1 MYHHHTLRAGP
12 LLRCPKALSTERV
25 LVRVEA
31 EERRVH
37 ALMQVGR
44 AMASTADYEQALA
57 ALIRTISELLNVESA
72 GFMLYDPERSELV
85 LQQPAFG
92 FDDPER
98 IAAYHVSLRDGGNA
112 VKVFLSGRAYLT
124 NDAAGD
130 SRLIRRFVDLFD
142 ARTSL
147 TVPLIV
153 EDQAIGVCHA
163 INKRGGPFTDEDLE
177 LLNLIAPLLA
187 VSVQSAHLFR
197 QVRAQGRQLERAI
210 FLQRE
215 LSQTAFDAPGMGPL
229 AERLADLVNRPVMV
243 LDPALRPLATS
254 RWPEELQPD
263 GGWFDDG
270 QREVWWRR
278 GQDGGGRPV
287 LAPIAVGS
295 HFGGYLAVWD
305 GTAPL
310 DEIDAR
316 AIEHAATIFA
326 LEMLHERTSYELE
339 LRLKGDLLRDLSSG
353 EQRDDRDVNRMLAD
367 LGYTIAGP
375 WRFAQVHASWRRPAS
390 HPSARWRDEVQ
401 VPQARLYPAVQRIC
415 LQVVG
420 AAAVVP
426 WRSGFLMLLPATP
439 ENLARDLDVAADLLD
454 RVHAAAES
462 VGPGAR
468 VHLAV
473 SSPVRTTRELGH
485 GLDEAEQALELAR
498 RLNIADRPL
507 AFEHLGVYRILLD
520 GGGSQHRHDFVED
533 ALGPLSRYDAEHGTA
548 LVTTLRAYVEAD
560 YNAKE
565 TARRLYVHPN
575 TLAYRLRA
583 IRRLL
588 GGDPARGD
596 LRLTV
601 ELALKL
607 KDLPRLSN
615 IGDMKPSNGLLSP
628 TGPVRLA
635 GSAL

>member
-1 MYHHHTLRAGP
+1 
-12 LLRCPKALSTERV
+12 
-25 LVRVEA
+25 VRVEA

-57 ALIRTISELLNVESA
+57 TLIRTISELLDVETA
-72 GFMLYDPERSELV
+72 GFLLYDPERSELV

-92 FDDPER
+92 IDDPER
-98 IAAYHVSLRDGGNA
+98 IAAYHVALRDGGNA
-112 VKVFLSGRAYLT
+112 VKVFLSGRPYLT
-124 NDAAGD
+124 NDAPND
-130 SRLIRRFVDLFD
+130 SRLIRRFVDLFE

-147 TVPLIV
+147 TVPLVV

-163 INKRGGPFTDEDLE
+163 INKRGGGFSEGDLE
-177 LLNLIAPLLA
+177 LLSLIAPLLA

-215 LSQTAFDAPGMGPL
+215 LSRTAFDAPGMGPL

-243 LDPALRPLATS
+243 LDPALRPLAVS
-254 RWPEELQPD
+254 GWPDELQPD
-263 GGWFDDG
+263 GRWLDDG
-270 QREVWWRR
+270 QREIWWRR
-278 GQDGGGRPV
+278 GRDRGDRPA
-287 LAPIAVGS
+287 LALIAVGS

-305 GTAPL
+305 GAEPL

-326 LEMLHERTSYELE
+326 LEMLHERTAYELE
-339 LRLKGDLLRDLSSG
+339 ARLKGDLLRDLSSG
-353 EQRDDRDVNRMLAD
+353 VDHDDREVNRMLAD

-375 WRFAQVHASWRRPAS
+375 WRFVQVHASWRRPPAN
-390 HPSARWRDEVQ
+390 PQVRWPDEVQ
-401 VPQARLYPAVQRIC
+401 MPQARLYPAVQRIC
-415 LQVVG
+415 LDVVG
-420 AAAVVP
+420 TSAVVP
-426 WRSGFLMLLPATP
+426 WRSGFLLLLPAAP
-439 ENLARDLDVAADLLD
+439 DNLARDLDVAADLLD
-454 RVHAAAES
+454 RVHVAAGQ

-473 SSPVRTTRELGH
+473 SSPVRTARELGH
-485 GLDEAEQALELAR
+485 GLHEAGQALELAR
-498 RLNIADRPL
+498 RLGVADRPL

-520 GGGSQHRHDFVED
+520 GGGSQHRRDFVED
-533 ALGPLSRYDAEHGTA
+533 ALGPLARYDAERGTQ
-548 LVTTLRAYVEAD
+548 LVPTLRAYVQAD
-560 YNAKE
+560 YNANQ
-565 TARRLYVHPN
+565 TARQLYVHAN
-575 TLAYRLRA
+575 TLAYRLRT

-607 KDLPRLSN
+607 SDLPRLS
-615 IGDMKPSNGLLSP
+615 G
-628 TGPVRLA
+628 
-635 GSAL
+635 

>member
-1 MYHHHTLRAGP
+1 M
-12 LLRCPKALSTERV
+12 
-25 LVRVEA
+25 RVEA

-57 ALIRTISELLNVESA
+57 ALIRTISELLDVQTA

-92 FDDPER
+92 IDDPER
-98 IAAYHVSLRDGGNA
+98 IAAYHVALRDGGNA
-112 VKVFLSGRAYLT
+112 VKVFLSGRPYLT
-124 NDAAGD
+124 NDAPND
-130 SRLIRRFVDLFD
+130 PRPIRRFVDLFD
-142 ARTSL
+142 ARTIL

-153 EDQAIGVCHA
+153 QDQAIGVCHA
-163 INKRGGPFTDEDLE
+163 INKRGGRFTGEDLE
-177 LLNLIAPLLA
+177 LLNLIAPMLA

-197 QVRAQGRQLERAI
+197 QVRTQGRQLERAI

-215 LSQTAFDAPGMGPL
+215 LSRTAFDAPGMGPR
-229 AERLADLVNRPVMV
+229 AERLADLVGRSVMV
-243 LDPALRPLATS
+243 LDP
-254 RWPEELQPD
+254 
-263 GGWFDDG
+263 DG
-270 QREVWWRR
+270 QWLEDGPREIWWRR
-278 GQDGGGRPV
+278 GPDRDGQPV

-305 GTAPL
+305 GAAPL

-353 EQRDDRDVNRMLAD
+353 EDRDDRDVSRMLAD
-367 LGYTIAGP
+367 LGHTIAGP
-375 WRFAQVHASWRRPAS
+375 WRFAQLHATWRRPAA
-390 HPSARWRDEVQ
+390 HPSVRWRDEVQ

-415 LQVVG
+415 RQLAG

-426 WRSGFLMLLPATP
+426 WRSGFLILLPAAP
-439 ENLARDLDVAADLLD
+439 DNLARDLDVAADLLD
-454 RVHAAAES
+454 QVHVAADR

-473 SSPVRTTRELGH
+473 SSPVRTARELGH
-485 GLDEAEQALELAR
+485 GLHEAEQAIELAR
-498 RLNIADRPL
+498 RLGIGDRPL

-520 GGGSQHRHDFVED
+520 GGGSQHRRDFVED
-533 ALGPLSRYDAEHGTA
+533 ALGPLARYDSERGTE
-548 LVTTLRAYVEAD
+548 LVTTLRAYVAAD
-560 YNAKE
+560 YNANE
-565 TARRLYVHPN
+565 TARRLYVHTN
-575 TLAYRLRA
+575 TLAYRLRT

-607 KDLPRLSN
+607 NDLPRLS
-615 IGDMKPSNGLLSP
+615 SS
-628 TGPVRLA
+628 
-635 GSAL
+635 SASTPG

>member
-1 MYHHHTLRAGP
+1 M
-12 LLRCPKALSTERV
+12 
-25 LVRVEA
+25 RVEA

-44 AMASTADYEQALA
+44 AMASTADYEQSLA
-57 ALIRTISELLNVESA
+57 TLIRTISELLDVETA

-92 FDDPER
+92 IDDPER
-98 IAAYHVSLRDGGNA
+98 IGAYHVALRDGGNA
-112 VKVFLSGRAYLT
+112 VKVFLSGRPYLT
-124 NDAAGD
+124 NDAPND
-130 SRLIRRFVDLFD
+130 PRPIRRFVDLFE
-142 ARTSL
+142 ARTIL

-163 INKRGGPFTDEDLE
+163 INKRGGRFTDEDLE
-177 LLNLIAPLLA
+177 LLNLIAPMLA

-197 QVRAQGRQLERAI
+197 QVRTQGRQLERAI

-215 LSQTAFDAPGMGPL
+215 LSRTAFDAPGMGPL

-254 RWPEELQPD
+254 RWPDELEPD
-263 GGWFDDG
+263 GQWLDDSPS
-270 QREVWWRR
+270 EIWWRR
-278 GQDGGGRPV
+278 GPDRGGQPV

-305 GTAPL
+305 DMAPL

-326 LEMLHERTSYELE
+326 LEMLHERASYELE

-353 EQRDDRDVNRMLAD
+353 EDRDDRDVRRMLAD

-375 WRFAQVHASWRRPAS
+375 WRFAQLHASWRRPAGHLS
-390 HPSARWRDEVQ
+390 VRWRDEVQ
-401 VPQARLYPAVQRIC
+401 VPQARLYPAVQHIC
-415 LQVVG
+415 RQLAG
-420 AAAVVP
+420 AVAVVP
-426 WRSGFLMLLPATP
+426 WRSGFLILLPAAP
-439 ENLARDLDVAADLLD
+439 DNLARDLDVAAELLD
-454 RVHAAAES
+454 RVHAAAER

-473 SSPVRTTRELGH
+473 SSPVRTARELGH
-485 GLDEAEQALELAR
+485 GLHEAEQAVELAR
-498 RLNIADRPL
+498 RLDIADRPL

-533 ALGPLSRYDAEHGTA
+533 ALGPLARYDTDHGTA
-548 LVTTLRAYVEAD
+548 LVTTLRAYVAAD
-560 YNAKE
+560 YNANE
-565 TARRLYVHPN
+565 TARRLYVHAN
-575 TLAYRLRA
+575 TLAYRLRT

-596 LRLTV
+596 LRLMV

-607 KDLPRLSN
+607 KDLPRLSAVSA
-615 IGDMKPSNGLLSP
+615 GGPP
-628 TGPVRLA
+628 TGPVSA
-635 GSAL
+635 G

>member
-1 MYHHHTLRAGP
+1 M
-12 LLRCPKALSTERV
+12 
-25 LVRVEA
+25 RVEA

-57 ALIRTISELLNVESA
+57 TLIRTISELLDAETA

-85 LQQPAFG
+85 LQLPAFG
-92 FDDPER
+92 IDDSER
-98 IAAYHVSLRDGGNA
+98 IAAYHVALRDGGNA
-112 VKVFLSGRAYLT
+112 VKVFLSGRPYLT
-124 NDAAGD
+124 NDAKND
-130 SRLIRRFVDLFD
+130 PRPIRRFVDLFD
-142 ARTSL
+142 AQTIL

-163 INKRGGPFTDEDLE
+163 INKRGGRFTDEDLE
-177 LLNLIAPLLA
+177 LLNLIAPMLA

-197 QVRAQGRQLERAI
+197 QVRTQGRQLERAI

-215 LSQTAFDAPGMGPL
+215 LSRTAFDAPGMGPL

-254 RWPEELQPD
+254 HWPDELEPD
-263 GGWFDDG
+263 GRWLDDG
-270 QREVWWRR
+270 PREIWWRR
-278 GQDGGGRPV
+278 GPDRGSQPV

-305 GTAPL
+305 GAAPL

-353 EQRDDRDVNRMLAD
+353 EERDDRDVSRMLAD
-367 LGYTIAGP
+367 LGYTISGP
-375 WRFAQVHASWRRPAS
+375 WRFAQLHASWRRPAGHLS
-390 HPSARWRDEVQ
+390 VRWRDEVQ

-415 LQVVG
+415 RQLVG

-426 WRSGFLMLLPATP
+426 WRSGFLILLPAAP
-439 ENLARDLDVAADLLD
+439 DNLARDLDVAADLLD
-454 RVHAAAES
+454 RVHAAAER
-462 VGPGAR
+462 VGPGAH

-473 SSPVRTTRELGH
+473 SSPVRTVRELGH
-485 GLDEAEQALELAR
+485 GLHEAEQAVELAR
-498 RLNIADRPL
+498 RLDIADRPL

-520 GGGSQHRHDFVED
+520 GGGSQHRRDFVED
-533 ALGPLSRYDAEHGTA
+533 ALGPLARHDIEHGTQLLA
-548 LVTTLRAYVEAD
+548 TLRAYVEAD
-560 YNAKE
+560 YNANE
-565 TARRLYVHPN
+565 TARRLYVHSN

-588 GGDPARGD
+588 GGNPARGD

-601 ELALKL
+601 ELAFKL
-607 KDLPRLSN
+607 KDLPRLSAA
-615 IGDMKPSNGLLSP
+615 SP
-628 TGPVRLA
+628 TA
-635 GSAL
+635 

>member
-1 MYHHHTLRAGP
+1 MWRHHRLGAGW
-12 LLRCPKALSTERV
+12 LSRRPNRRPIGKV
-25 LVRVEA
+25 QVQIEA
-31 EERRVH
+31 EERRVR

-72 GFMLYDPERSELV
+72 GFMLYDPQRSELV

-92 FDDPER
+92 IDDPEL
-98 IAAYHVSLRDGGNA
+98 ISAYHVALRDGGNA
-112 VKVFLSGRAYLT
+112 VKVFLSGRPYMT
-124 NDAAGD
+124 NDAPND
-130 SRLIRRFVDLFD
+130 PRPIRRFVDLFQ
-142 ARTSL
+142 ARSIL

-163 INKRGGPFTDEDLE
+163 INKRSALFTEQDLE

-215 LSQTAFDAPGMGPL
+215 LSRTAFSAPGMAPL
-229 AERLADLVNRPVMV
+229 AERLADLVGRPVMV
-243 LDPALRPLATS
+243 LDPALRPLAAG
-254 RWPEELQPD
+254 RWPEELRPD
-263 GGWFDDG
+263 RRWLDDG
-270 QREVWWRR
+270 RRESWWRP
-278 GQDGGGRPV
+278 GQDRDGNPV

-305 GTAPL
+305 GAAPL

-353 EQRDDRDVNRMLAD
+353 EYRDDRDVNRMLAD

-375 WRFAQVHASWRRPAS
+375 WRFAQVHAGWPRPAS
-390 HPSARWRDEVQ
+390 DLSARWRDEVQ

-420 AAAVVP
+420 AAAAAP
-426 WRSGFLMLLPATP
+426 WRAGFLLLLPAALD
-439 ENLARDLDVAADLLD
+439 NLASDLDVAADLLH
-454 RVHAAAES
+454 RIRAAAKR
-462 VGPGAR
+462 VGPGAC
-468 VHLAV
+468 VHLAI
-473 SSPVRTTRELGH
+473 SSPVRTARELGH
-485 GLDEAEQALELAR
+485 GLHEAEQALDVAR
-498 RLNIADRPL
+498 RLDIVDRPL
-507 AFEHLGVYRILLD
+507 AFEHLGVYRVLLG
-520 GGGSQHRHDFVED
+520 GGGSRHQHDFVED
-533 ALGPLSRYDAEHGTA
+533 ALGPLGRYDAEHSTQ
-548 LVTTLRAYVEAD
+548 LVATLRAYVEAD
-560 YNAKE
+560 YNANE

-596 LRLTV
+596 LRLQV

-607 KDLPRLSN
+607 KDLTRLSTT
-615 IGDMKPSNGLLSP
+615 L
-628 TGPVRLA
+628 
-635 GSAL
+635 

>member
-1 MYHHHTLRAGP
+1 M
-12 LLRCPKALSTERV
+12 
-25 LVRVEA
+25 RVEA

-57 ALIRTISELLNVESA
+57 ALIRTISELLDVETA

-92 FDDPER
+92 IDDPER
-98 IAAYHVSLRDGGNA
+98 IAAYHVALRDGGNA
-112 VKVFLSGRAYLT
+112 VKVFLSGRPYVT
-124 NDAAGD
+124 NDAPND
-130 SRLIRRFVDLFD
+130 PRPIRRFVDLFA
-142 ARTSL
+142 ARTIL
-147 TVPLIV
+147 TVPLMV

-163 INKRGGPFTDEDLE
+163 INKRDGRFTDEDLE

-197 QVRAQGRQLERAI
+197 QVRTQGRQLERAI

-215 LSQTAFDAPGMGPL
+215 LSRTAFDAPGMGPL
-229 AERLADLVNRPVMV
+229 A
-243 LDPALRPLATS
+243 
-254 RWPEELQPD
+254 
-263 GGWFDDG
+263 
-270 QREVWWRR
+270 
-278 GQDGGGRPV
+278 GR

-305 GTAPL
+305 GAAPL

-326 LEMLHERTSYELE
+326 LEMLHERTAYELE
-339 LRLKGDLLRDLSSG
+339 ARLKGDLLRDLSSG
-353 EQRDDRDVNRMLAD
+353 VDHDDRDVNRMLAD

-375 WRFAQVHASWRRPAS
+375 WRFAQVHASWPRPPANLQI
-390 HPSARWRDEVQ
+390 RWPDEVQ
-401 VPQARLYPAVQRIC
+401 MPQARLYPAVRRTC
-415 LQVVG
+415 LDVVG
-420 AAAVVP
+420 TAAVVP
-426 WRSGFLMLLPATP
+426 WRSGFLLLLPAAP
-439 ENLARDLDVAADLLD
+439 DNLARDLDVAADLLD
-454 RVHAAAES
+454 RVRAAAGQ

-468 VHLAV
+468 VHLAI
-473 SSPVRTTRELGH
+473 SSPVRTARELGH
-485 GLDEAEQALELAR
+485 GLHEAGQAVELAR
-498 RLNIADRPL
+498 RLGIADRPL

-520 GGGSQHRHDFVED
+520 GGGSQHRRDFVED
-533 ALGPLSRYDAEHGTA
+533 ALGPLDRYDAERGTQ
-548 LVTTLRAYVEAD
+548 LIPTLRAYVQAD
-560 YNAKE
+560 YNANE
-565 TARRLYVHPN
+565 TARRLYVHAN
-575 TLAYRLRA
+575 TLAYRLRT

-607 KDLPRLSN
+607 SDLPRLS
-615 IGDMKPSNGLLSP
+615 G
-628 TGPVRLA
+628 
-635 GSAL
+635 

>member
-1 MYHHHTLRAGP
+1 
-12 LLRCPKALSTERV
+12 LLRCPKALSTKGAQ
-25 LVRVEA
+25 VRVEA

-98 IAAYHVSLRDGGNA
+98 IAAYHVPLRDGGNA
-112 VKVFLSGRAYLT
+112 VKVFLSGRPYLT

-130 SRLIRRFVDLFD
+130 PRLIRRFVDLFD

-163 INKRGGPFTDEDLE
+163 INKRGSPFTDEDLE

-197 QVRAQGRQLERAI
+197 QVRAQERQLERAI

-215 LSQTAFDAPGMGPL
+215 LSRTAFDAPGMGPL
-229 AERLADLVNRPVMV
+229 VERLADLVNRPVMV

-263 GGWFDDG
+263 EHWLDHG

-278 GQDGGGRPV
+278 GQDRNGRPV

-305 GTAPL
+305 GAAPL

-326 LEMLHERTSYELE
+326 LEMLHERASYELE

-353 EQRDDRDVNRMLAD
+353 EDRDDRDVNRMLAD

-375 WRFAQVHASWRRPAS
+375 WRFAQVHASWRRSAS
-390 HPSARWRDEVQ
+390 PLSVRWRDEVQ
-401 VPQARLYPAVQRIC
+401 VPQARLYPAVRGIC

-426 WRSGFLMLLPATP
+426 WRSGFLMLLPAAP
-439 ENLARDLDVAADLLD
+439 DNLARDLDVAADLLD
-454 RVHAAAES
+454 RVHAAAEH

-473 SSPVRTTRELGH
+473 SSPVRTVRELGH
-485 GLDEAEQALELAR
+485 GLHEAEQAVELAR
-498 RLNIADRPL
+498 RLDIADRPL

-533 ALGPLSRYDAEHGTA
+533 ALGPLSRYDAEHDTA

-560 YNAKE
+560 YNANE
-565 TARRLYVHPN
+565 TARRLYVHAN
-575 TLAYRLRA
+575 TLAYRLRT

-607 KDLPRLSN
+607 KDLPRLSTAS
-615 IGDMKPSNGLLSP
+615 GAD
-628 TGPVRLA
+628 GPASTASR
-635 GSAL
+635 S

>member
-130 SRLIRRFVDLFD
+130 PRLIRRFVDLFD
-142 ARTSL
+142 AHASL

-263 GGWFDDG
+263 EHWLDHG

-305 GTAPL
+305 GAAPL

-353 EQRDDRDVNRMLAD
+353 EHRDDRDVNRMLAD

-375 WRFAQVHASWRRPAS
+375 WRFAQVHASWRRSAS

-454 RVHAAAES
+454 RVHAAAEH

-473 SSPVRTTRELGH
+473 SSPCAPCESWATGCTRPS
-485 GLDEAEQALELAR
+485 
-498 RLNIADRPL
+498 RPWSWR
-507 AFEHLGVYRILLD
+507 A
-520 GGGSQHRHDFVED
+520 GS
-533 ALGPLSRYDAEHGTA
+533 
-548 LVTTLRAYVEAD
+548 
-560 YNAKE
+560 
-565 TARRLYVHPN
+565 
-575 TLAYRLRA
+575 
-583 IRRLL
+583 I
-588 GGDPARGD
+588 
-596 LRLTV
+596 
-601 ELALKL
+601 
-607 KDLPRLSN
+607 
-615 IGDMKPSNGLLSP
+615 SP
-628 TGPVRLA
+628 TGRWRSSTSASTASCSTAADRSTGTISSKTPWGRSAATTPNTVLRWSRRSGPMWRPTTTPRRPRG
-635 GSAL
+635 GSTSIRTRSPTACGPSAAYSAAIPPAVTCA

>member
-1 MYHHHTLRAGP
+1 M
-12 LLRCPKALSTERV
+12 
-25 LVRVEA
+25 RVEA

-57 ALIRTISELLNVESA
+57 ALIRTISELLDAETA

-92 FDDPER
+92 IYDPDR
-98 IAAYHVSLRDGGNA
+98 IAAYHVALRDGGNA
-112 VKVFLSGRAYLT
+112 VKVFLSGRPYLT
-124 NDAAGD
+124 NDAPND
-130 SRLIRRFVDLFD
+130 PRPIRRFVDLFD
-142 ARTSL
+142 ARTIL

-163 INKRGGPFTDEDLE
+163 INKRGGRFTDEDLE
-177 LLNLIAPLLA
+177 LLSLIAPLLA

-215 LSQTAFDAPGMGPL
+215 LSRTAFDAPGMGPL
-229 AERLADLVNRPVMV
+229 AERLADLVDRPVMV
-243 LDPALRPLATS
+243 LDPALGPLAVS
-254 RWPEELQPD
+254 RWPGELQPD
-263 GGWFDDG
+263 GHWLDDG
-270 QREVWWRR
+270 PREIWWRR
-278 GQDGGGRPV
+278 GPDRDARPA
-287 LAPIAVGS
+287 LARIAVGS

-305 GTAPL
+305 GAAPL

-326 LEMLHERTSYELE
+326 LEMLHQRTSYELE

-353 EQRDDRDVNRMLAD
+353 EHHDDRDINRMLAD

-375 WRFAQVHASWRRPAS
+375 WRFAQVHTSWRRPAS
-390 HPSARWRDEVQ
+390 HLSGRWHDEVH
-401 VPQARLYPAVQRIC
+401 VPQARLYPAVKQIC
-415 LQVVG
+415 LQVLG

-426 WRSGFLMLLPATP
+426 WRSGFLILLPADP
-439 ENLARDLDVAADLLD
+439 DNLARDLDVAADLLG
-454 RVHAAAES
+454 RVRAAAED
-462 VGPGAR
+462 VEPGAR

-473 SSPVRTTRELGH
+473 SSPVRTAREFGR
-485 GLDEAEQALELAR
+485 GLHEADQALELAR
-498 RLNIADRPL
+498 RLGTADRPL

-520 GGGSQHRHDFVED
+520 GGGSQHQRDFVD
-533 ALGPLSRYDAEHGTA
+533 GALGPLARYDSRHGTQLA
-548 LVTTLRAYVEAD
+548 ATLRAYVAAD
-560 YNAKE
+560 YNSNE

-575 TLAYRLRA
+575 TLANRLRT

-607 KDLPRLSN
+607 SDLTRLSAA
-615 IGDMKPSNGLLSP
+615 PAAS
-628 TGPVRLA
+628 
-635 GSAL
+635 SAPG

>member
-1 MYHHHTLRAGP
+1 M
-12 LLRCPKALSTERV
+12 
-25 LVRVEA
+25 RVEA

-98 IAAYHVSLRDGGNA
+98 IAAYHVPLRDGGNA
-112 VKVFLSGRAYLT
+112 VKVFLSGRPYLT
-124 NDAAGD
+124 NDAED
-130 SRLIRRFVDLFD
+130 DPRLIRRFVDLF
-142 ARTSL
+142 AAHAIL

-197 QVRAQGRQLERAI
+197 HVRAQGRQLERAI

-215 LSQTAFDAPGMGPL
+215 LSRTAFDAPGMGPL

-254 RWPEELQPD
+254 RWPEEQPPD
-263 GGWFDDG
+263 GGWLDHG

-278 GQDGGGRPV
+278 GQDLGGRPA

-305 GTAPL
+305 GVAPL

-326 LEMLHERTSYELE
+326 LEMLHERASYELE

-353 EQRDDRDVNRMLAD
+353 EDRDDRDVNRMLAD

-375 WRFAQVHASWRRPAS
+375 WRFAQVHASWRR
-390 HPSARWRDEVQ
+390 W
-401 VPQARLYPAVQRIC
+401 
-415 LQVVG
+415 
-420 AAAVVP
+420 
-426 WRSGFLMLLPATP
+426 PAT
-439 ENLARDLDVAADLLD
+439 
-454 RVHAAAES
+454 
-462 VGPGAR
+462 
-468 VHLAV
+468 
-473 SSPVRTTRELGH
+473 
-485 GLDEAEQALELAR
+485 
-498 RLNIADRPL
+498 
-507 AFEHLGVYRILLD
+507 
-520 GGGSQHRHDFVED
+520 
-533 ALGPLSRYDAEHGTA
+533 
-548 LVTTLRAYVEAD
+548 
-560 YNAKE
+560 
-565 TARRLYVHPN
+565 
-575 TLAYRLRA
+575 
-583 IRRLL
+583 
-588 GGDPARGD
+588 
-596 LRLTV
+596 
-601 ELALKL
+601 
-607 KDLPRLSN
+607 
-615 IGDMKPSNGLLSP
+615 
-628 TGPVRLA
+628 
-635 GSAL
+635 

>member
-1 MYHHHTLRAGP
+1 M
-12 LLRCPKALSTERV
+12 
-25 LVRVEA
+25 RVEA

-37 ALMQVGR
+37 ALIQVGR

-57 ALIRTISELLNVESA
+57 TLIRTISGLLDVETA
-72 GFMLYDPERSELV
+72 GFLLYDPERSELV

-92 FDDPER
+92 IDDPER
-98 IAAYHVSLRDGGNA
+98 IAAYHVALRDGGNA
-112 VKVFLSGRAYLT
+112 VKVFLSGRPYLT
-124 NDAAGD
+124 NDAPND
-130 SRLIRRFVDLFD
+130 PRPIRRFVDLFD
-142 ARTSL
+142 ARTIL
-147 TVPLIV
+147 TVPLTV

-163 INKRGGPFTDEDLE
+163 INKRGGRFTDEDLE
-177 LLNLIAPLLA
+177 LLSLIAPLLA

-197 QVRAQGRQLERAI
+197 QVRTQGRQLERAI

-215 LSQTAFDAPGMGPL
+215 LSRTAFDAPGMGPL
-229 AERLADLVNRPVMV
+229 AERLADLVDRPVMV

-254 RWPEELQPD
+254 RWPDELEPD
-263 GGWFDDG
+263 GHWLDDG
-270 QREVWWRR
+270 PGEIWWRR
-278 GQDGGGRPV
+278 ARDRDGQPV

-353 EQRDDRDVNRMLAD
+353 EERDDRDVSRMLAD

-375 WRFAQVHASWRRPAS
+375 WRFGQLHASWPNRRGPAGHLS
-390 HPSARWRDEVQ
+390 VRWRDEVQ

-415 LQVVG
+415 RQLVG
-420 AAAVVP
+420 AAAVTP
-426 WRSGFLMLLPATP
+426 WRSGFLILLPAAP
-439 ENLARDLDVAADLLD
+439 DNLARDLDVAADLLD
-454 RVHAAAES
+454 RVHAAAER

-473 SSPVRTTRELGH
+473 SSPVRTARELGH
-485 GLDEAEQALELAR
+485 GLHEAEQAVELAR
-498 RLNIADRPL
+498 RLDIADRPL

-520 GGGSQHRHDFVED
+520 GGGSQHRRDFVED
-533 ALGPLSRYDAEHGTA
+533 ALGPLARYDSEHSTQ
-548 LVTTLRAYVEAD
+548 LVTTLRAYVAAD
-560 YNAKE
+560 YNANE

-575 TLAYRLRA
+575 TLTYRLRT

-607 KDLPRLSN
+607 SDLPRLSAASAP
-615 IGDMKPSNGLLSP
+615 GSP
-628 TGPVRLA
+628 TSSAPV
-635 GSAL
+635 

>member
-1 MYHHHTLRAGP
+1 M
-12 LLRCPKALSTERV
+12 
-25 LVRVEA
+25 RVEA

-44 AMASTADYEQALA
+44 AMASAADYEQALA
-57 ALIRTISELLNVESA
+57 ALIRTISEQLDVQTA

-92 FDDPER
+92 IDDPER
-98 IAAYHVSLRDGGNA
+98 IAAYHVALRDGGNA
-112 VKVFLSGRAYLT
+112 VNVFLSGRPYLT
-124 NDAAGD
+124 NDAPD
-130 SRLIRRFVDLFD
+130 DPRLISRFVNMFE

-153 EDQAIGVCHA
+153 GDQAIGVCHA
-163 INKRGGPFTDEDLE
+163 INKRSGRFTEEDLE
-177 LLNLIAPLLA
+177 LLSLIAPLLA

-197 QVRAQGRQLERAI
+197 QVRTQGRQLERAI

-215 LSQTAFDAPGMGPL
+215 LSRTAFDAPGMGPL

-243 LDPALRPLATS
+243 LDPALRTLAVS
-254 RWPEELQPD
+254 GWPDELQPD
-263 GGWFDDG
+263 GRWLDQGP
-270 QREVWWRR
+270 REIWWRHGPDR
-278 GQDGGGRPV
+278 AGRPA

-305 GTAPL
+305 GSAPL

-339 LRLKGDLLRDLSSG
+339 ARLKGDLLRDLSSG
-353 EQRDDRDVNRMLAD
+353 EDHDDREVSRMLAD
-367 LGYTIAGP
+367 LGYTISGP

-390 HPSARWRDEVQ
+390 VRWHDEVQ
-401 VPQARLYPAVQRIC
+401 VPQARLYPAVRDIC
-415 LQVVG
+415 FQVAG
-420 AAAVVP
+420 AGAVVP
-426 WRSGFLMLLPATP
+426 WRSGFLILLPAAP
-439 ENLARDLDVAADLLD
+439 DNLARDLDIAADLLT
-454 RVHAAAES
+454 RVCAAAER

-473 SSPVRTTRELGH
+473 SSPVRTARQLGH
-485 GLDEAEQALELAR
+485 GLHEADQALELAR
-498 RLNIADRPL
+498 RLDIADRPL

-520 GGGSQHRHDFVED
+520 GGGSQHRRDFVDD
-533 ALGPLSRYDAEHGTA
+533 ALGPLSRYDSEHGTQ
-548 LVTTLRAYVEAD
+548 LVTTLRAYVQAD
-560 YNAKE
+560 YNANE
-565 TARRLYVHPN
+565 TARRLFVHPN
-575 TLAYRLRA
+575 TLAYRLRT

-607 KDLPRLSN
+607 SDLARLSAAAAP
-615 IGDMKPSNGLLSP
+615 G
-628 TGPVRLA
+628 
-635 GSAL
+635 